1 MGIFRVLIWKAAS
14 MWIGRVWKG
23 YGTVT
28 RMVREGYDGLNNS

>member
-1 MGIFRVLIWKAAS
+1 MGVYGILIWKALS

-28 RMVREGYDGLNNS
+28 GMVT